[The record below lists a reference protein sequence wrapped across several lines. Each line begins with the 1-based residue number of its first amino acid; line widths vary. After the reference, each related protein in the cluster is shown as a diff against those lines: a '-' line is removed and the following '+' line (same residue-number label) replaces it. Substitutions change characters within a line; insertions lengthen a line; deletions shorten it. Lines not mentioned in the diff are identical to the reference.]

1 MNTGFSLEYLDFETP
16 LGWIIV
22 AASSKG
28 VSLVDFC
35 GHSKPSRESIEAVI
49 KKEYPDSN
57 PKPGRDSGAAGTAK
71 GYILDYLK
79 NQKPLPE
86 IPLDVRKGTVF
97 ERRVWKSI
105 SAIPF
110 GKSMSYKEIAAS
122 AGIPSGARAAGRAC
136 GKNPVPILVPCH
148 RVITSN
154 GKLGGFSG
162 GLEIKSALLNLE
174 KAQ

>member
-1 MNTGFSLEYLDFETP
+1 MSTDFSLEYLDFETP

-22 AASSKG
+22 AASPKG
-28 VSLVDFC
+28 VSLVDFS
-35 GHSKPSRESIEAVI
+35 GRVRPSAERIESVV

-57 PKPGRDSGAAGTAK
+57 PKPGSGSGIAGAAK

-79 NQKPLPE
+79 NRKPLPE
-86 IPLDVRKGTVF
+86 IPLDVRKGTEF
-97 ERRVWKSI
+97 ERKVWSSI

-110 GKSMSYKEIAAS
+110 GHTVSYKEIAAS
-122 AGIPSGARAAGRAC
+122 AGQPSGARAAGRAC

-148 RVITSN
+148 RVVTSN

-162 GLEIKSALLNLE
+162 GLEIKVALLDLE
-174 KAQ
+174 KA